1 MSKTKGKNKSGATI
15 AEKITNGC
23 KKMEEGVTESGI
35 EIEKNLKK
43 KNLSGISHLIS
54 KIILS

>member
-15 AEKITNGC
+15 AEKIIEGC

-35 EIEKNLKK
+35 EIEKNLE

-54 KIILS
+54 KSILS

>member
-43 KNLSGISHLIS
+43 NLSGISHLIS

>member
-43 KNLSGISHLIS
+43 ICQEFH
-54 KIILS
+54 ILFQKLF